1 MKRIFFVALFVFI
14 SLTFVLGV
22 TPNIDKIIIVPVP
35 TSDLTV
41 DIEMNKPA
49 GSTYSSGENIEIYFK
64 TDKNAYIAIYDIL
77 PDGTVQLLFPNAYDS
92 NNFSLANTRI
102 KVPTNNQYN
111 LMVGPSDSGKEILQ
125 IIASTTPL
133 GFLSDLTT
141 QFNSSPFPSPDQSA
155 ENFVQNVVIPSLQGK
170 TYAVNSIFF
179 FANTYP
185 KTGKISV
192 SSNPSGATIY
202 VDGIYVGNSPVTYSI
217 DTGSHY
223 VVGYLNGQSKSQMI
237 NVNSGQTA
245 SVFLQFAQPMAI
257 LNVNSNPSG
266 ADVYIDNQYKGTSP
280 VTINLNPGTYTLKL
294 QKAGYE
300 TYNEQ
305 FNLSTTLTKNISLIP
320 IAKNY
325 DLSLSSNPS
334 GASIYV
340 NNQNKGTTPKTLTL
354 EEGNYSVKL
363 SKSGYVDY
371 LENINLDRNI
381 SRNITL
387 TPIVQN
393 YELSLISNPSGAS
406 VYINNQYK
414 GTAPVS
420 LTLVEGNYSV
430 KMSKSGYEDYLET
443 VNLNRNI
450 SRNITLTPIV
460 QNYNLSLSS
469 NPSGASIYLNNSY
482 YGQTPMTVSLVEGNY
497 NLQLQM
503 NNYEAYSEAINLNRN
518 ISRNITLTP
527 IQQNYN
533 LSISSNPSI
542 ANIYI
547 NGTYYGKT
555 PMNLTLMEDNYSLE
569 IDKSGYDTYT
579 ETINLNRDISRNIT
593 LTPEA
598 KYYDLNLKSNPSGAS
613 VSLNNTYYGVTPI
626 ILNLQESNYDLVLSL
641 NGYEDYSTTIN
652 LNRSITKTFT
662 LNEITAEININVDPS
677 GVKLYVDG
685 KSYGT
690 IYSSGL
696 KYVDNSW
703 KICQEVW
710 RIKR

>member
-1 MKRIFFVALFVFI
+1 MKKIFIVSLFVFL
-14 SLTFVLGV
+14 SLSFVLGV
-22 TPNIDKIIIVPVP
+22 SPNIDKIIIVPVP

-41 DIEMNKPA
+41 DIEMNKST

-64 TDKNAYIAIYDIL
+64 TNKNAYVAIYDIL
-77 PDGTVQLLFPNAYDS
+77 PDGQVQLLFPNAYDS
-92 NNFSLANTRI
+92 NNFAIANTRI

-155 ENFVQNVVIPSLQGK
+155 ENFVQNIVIPSLQGK
-170 TYAVNSIFF
+170 NYAVNSIFF

-192 SSNPSGATIY
+192 SSNPSGASIY
-202 VDGIYVGNSPVTYSI
+202 VDGIYIGNAPVTTSI
-217 DTGSHY
+217 DTGNHY

-245 SVFLQFAQPMAI
+245 NVFLQFSQQTAT

-266 ADVYIDNQYKGTSP
+266 ADVYIDNQYKGQSP
-280 VTINLNPGTYTLKL
+280 VSISLNPGTYTLKL

-305 FNLSTTLTKNISLIP
+305 FNLSTTLTKNINLTP
-320 IAKNY
+320 MVKNY
-325 DLSLSSNPS
+325 DISFSSNPS
-334 GASIYV
+334 GAKIYI
-340 NNQNKGTTPKTLTL
+340 NNQYKGTTPKSLTL
-354 EEGNYSVKL
+354 EEGNYTARL
-363 SKSGYVDY
+363 SMNGYEDY
-371 LENINLDRNI
+371 TENINLDRNI

-387 TPIVQN
+387 TPIQ
-393 YELSLISNPSGAS
+393 
-406 VYINNQYK
+406 
-414 GTAPVS
+414 
-420 LTLVEGNYSV
+420 
-430 KMSKSGYEDYLET
+430 
-443 VNLNRNI
+443 
-450 SRNITLTPIV
+450 
-460 QNYNLSLSS
+460 QNYNLSVSS

-482 YGQTPMTVSLVEGNY
+482 YGQTPMTVSLIEGNY

-503 NNYEAYSEAINLNRN
+503 NGYDNYTETINLNRN

-533 LSISSNPSI
+533 LSISSNPSN
-542 ANIYI
+542 ASVYI
-547 NGTYYGKT
+547 NNSYYGKT
-555 PMNLTLMEDNYSLE
+555 PMNITLMENNYSLE
-569 IDKSGYDTYT
+569 IEKSGYVNYT

-593 LTPEA
+593 LTPET
-598 KYYDLNLKSNPSGAS
+598 KNYNLNLKSNPNGAS
-613 VSLNNTYYGVTPI
+613 VYLNNTYYGVTPI
-626 ILNLQESNYDLVLSL
+626 NLNLQEGNYDLLLQL

-652 LNRSITKTFT
+652 LNRNITKTFT
-662 LNEITAEININVDPS
+662 LNEITAEINISVDPT
-677 GVKLYVDG
+677 GVKLYVNG

-690 IYSSGL
+690 VYSSGKTVEIGVGYNEITL
-696 KYVDNSW
+696 IKEEYRTIVDYKYFNFGSTNLNYSMTPLN
-703 KICQEVW
+703 
-710 RIKR
+710 

>member
-1 MKRIFFVALFVFI
+1 MKRIFFVTLFIFL

-41 DIEMNKPA
+41 DIEMNKSI
-49 GSTYSSGENIEIYFK
+49 GSTYSSGENIEIYFQ
-64 TDKNAYIAIYDIL
+64 TNKNAYIAIYDIL

-102 KVPTNNQYN
+102 KIPTNNQYN

-170 TYAVNSIFF
+170 NYAVNSIFF
-179 FANTYP
+179 YANTYP

-192 SSNPSGATIY
+192 SSNPGGAAIY
-202 VDGIYVGNSPVTYSI
+202 VDGIYIGNSPVTTPI

-223 VVGYLNGQSKSQMI
+223 VVGYLNGQSKSQMV

-245 SVFLQFAQPMAI
+245 SVFLQFAQPMAT

-305 FNLSTTLTKNISLIP
+305 FNLSTTLTKNINLTP
-320 IAKNY
+320 IVNNH

-334 GASIYV
+334 GASVYV
-340 NNQNKGTTPKTLTL
+340 NNQYKGTTPKTLTL
-354 EEGNYSVKL
+354 EEGNYTVRL
-363 SKSGYVDY
+363 SKSGYEDY
-371 LENINLDRNI
+371 NENINLDRNI
-381 SRNITL
+381 SRNISL
-387 TPIVQN
+387 NPIQ
-393 YELSLISNPSGAS
+393 
-406 VYINNQYK
+406 
-414 GTAPVS
+414 
-420 LTLVEGNYSV
+420 
-430 KMSKSGYEDYLET
+430 
-443 VNLNRNI
+443 
-450 SRNITLTPIV
+450 
-460 QNYNLSLSS
+460 QNYNLSVSS

-482 YGQTPMTVSLVEGNY
+482 YGQTPMTISLIEGNY

-503 NNYEAYSEAINLNRN
+503 NNYDSYSETINLNRN
-518 ISRNITLTP
+518 VSRNITLTP

-533 LSISSNPSI
+533 LSISSNPSN
-542 ANIYI
+542 ASVYI
-547 NGTYYGKT
+547 NNSYYGKT
-555 PMNLTLMEDNYSLE
+555 PMNITLMEGNYNLE
-569 IDKSGYDTYT
+569 IEKSGYDNYT
-579 ETINLNRDISRNIT
+579 ETINLNRDVSRNIT
-593 LTPEA
+593 LTPEVQN
-598 KYYDLNLKSNPSGAS
+598 YNLNLKSNPSGAS

-626 ILNLQESNYDLVLSL
+626 NLNLQEGNYNLVLSL

-652 LNRSITKTFT
+652 LNRNITKTFT

-690 IYSSGL
+690 IYSSGKSL
-696 KYVDNSW
+696 EVNVGYHEITLIKESYRTIVDYKYFNLGTTNLNYTMTPLN
-703 KICQEVW
+703 
-710 RIKR
+710 

>member
-1 MKRIFFVALFVFI
+1 MKKIFIVSLFVFL
-14 SLTFVLGV
+14 SLSFVLGV
-22 TPNIDKIIIVPVP
+22 SPNIDKIIIVPVP

-41 DIEMNKPA
+41 DIEMNKST

-64 TDKNAYIAIYDIL
+64 TNKNAYVAIYDIL
-77 PDGTVQLLFPNAYDS
+77 PDGQVQLLFPNAYDS
-92 NNFSLANTRI
+92 NNFAIANTKI

-155 ENFVQNVVIPSLQGK
+155 ENFVQNIVIPSLQGK
-170 TYAVNSIFF
+170 NYAVNSIFF

-192 SSNPSGATIY
+192 SSNPSGASIY
-202 VDGIYVGNSPVTYSI
+202 VDGIYIGNAPVTTSI
-217 DTGSHY
+217 DTGNHY

-245 SVFLQFAQPMAI
+245 NVFLQFSQQTAT

-266 ADVYIDNQYKGTSP
+266 ADVYIDNQYKGQSP
-280 VTINLNPGTYTLKL
+280 VSISLNPGTYNLKL

-305 FNLSTTLTKNISLIP
+305 FNLSTTLTKNINLTP
-320 IAKNY
+320 MVKNY
-325 DLSLSSNPS
+325 DISFSSNPS
-334 GASIYV
+334 GAKIYI
-340 NNQNKGTTPKTLTL
+340 NNQYKGTTPKSLTL
-354 EEGNYSVKL
+354 EEGNYTARL
-363 SKSGYVDY
+363 SMNGYEDY
-371 LENINLDRNI
+371 TENINLDRNI

-387 TPIVQN
+387 TPIQ
-393 YELSLISNPSGAS
+393 
-406 VYINNQYK
+406 
-414 GTAPVS
+414 
-420 LTLVEGNYSV
+420 
-430 KMSKSGYEDYLET
+430 
-443 VNLNRNI
+443 
-450 SRNITLTPIV
+450 
-460 QNYNLSLSS
+460 QNYNLSVSS

-482 YGQTPMTVSLVEGNY
+482 YGQTPMTVSLIEGNY

-503 NNYEAYSEAINLNRN
+503 NGYDNYTETINLNRN

-533 LSISSNPSI
+533 LSISSNPSN
-542 ANIYI
+542 ASVYI
-547 NGTYYGKT
+547 NNSYYGKT
-555 PMNLTLMEDNYSLE
+555 PMNITLMENNYSLE
-569 IDKSGYDTYT
+569 IEKSGYVNYT

-593 LTPEA
+593 LTPET
-598 KYYDLNLKSNPSGAS
+598 KNYNLNLKSNPNGAS
-613 VSLNNTYYGVTPI
+613 VYLNNTYYGVTPI
-626 ILNLQESNYDLVLSL
+626 NLNLQEGNYDLLLQL

-652 LNRSITKTFT
+652 LNRNITKTFT
-662 LNEITAEININVDPS
+662 LNEITAEINISVDPT
-677 GVKLYVDG
+677 GVKLYVNG

-690 IYSSGL
+690 VYSSGKTVEIGVGYNEITL
-696 KYVDNSW
+696 IKEEYRTIVDYKYFNFGSTNLNYSMTPLN
-703 KICQEVW
+703 
-710 RIKR
+710 

>member
-1 MKRIFFVALFVFI
+1 MKRIFIVTLFVFL

-41 DIEMNKPA
+41 DIEMNKPT

-170 TYAVNSIFF
+170 NYAVNSIFF
-179 FANTYP
+179 YANTYP

-202 VDGIYVGNSPVTYSI
+202 VDGIYVGKSPVTTTM

-223 VVGYLNGQSKSQMI
+223 VVGYLNGQSKSQMV

-245 SVFLQFAQPMAI
+245 SVFLQFAQPMAT

-266 ADVYIDNQYKGTSP
+266 ADVYIDNQYKGSSP
-280 VTINLNPGTYTLKL
+280 VTVNLNPGTYTLKL
-294 QKAGYE
+294 QKSGYE

-305 FNLSTTLTKNISLIP
+305 FNLSTTLTKNINLTP
-320 IAKNY
+320 IVNNH
-325 DLSLSSNPS
+325 DLSLS
-334 GASIYV
+334 
-340 NNQNKGTTPKTLTL
+340 
-354 EEGNYSVKL
+354 
-363 SKSGYVDY
+363 
-371 LENINLDRNI
+371 
-381 SRNITL
+381 
-387 TPIVQN
+387 
-393 YELSLISNPSGAS
+393 SNPSGAS

-414 GTAPVS
+414 GTTPKT
-420 LTLVEGNYSV
+420 LTLEEGNYTV
-430 KMSKSGYEDYLET
+430 KLSKSGYEDYNENI
-443 VNLNRNI
+443 NLDRNI
-450 SRNITLTPIV
+450 SRNISLNPIQ
-460 QNYNLSLSS
+460 QNYNLSVSS

-482 YGQTPMTVSLVEGNY
+482 YGQTPMTISLIEGNY

-503 NNYEAYSEAINLNRN
+503 NNYDSYSETINLNRN
-518 ISRNITLTP
+518 VSRNITLTP

-533 LSISSNPSI
+533 LSISSNPSN
-542 ANIYI
+542 ASVYI
-547 NGTYYGKT
+547 NNSYYGKT
-555 PMNLTLMEDNYSLE
+555 PMNITLMEGNYNLE
-569 IDKSGYDTYT
+569 IEKSGYDNYT
-579 ETINLNRDISRNIT
+579 ETINLNRDVSRNIT
-593 LTPEA
+593 LTPEVQN
-598 KYYDLNLKSNPSGAS
+598 YNLNLKSNPSGAS

-626 ILNLQESNYDLVLSL
+626 NLNLQEGNYNLVLSL

-652 LNRSITKTFT
+652 LNKNITKTFT

-690 IYSSGL
+690 IYSSGKSL
-696 KYVDNSW
+696 EVNVGYHEITLIKESYRTIVDYKYFNLGTTNLNYTMTPLN
-703 KICQEVW
+703 
-710 RIKR
+710 

>member
-1 MKRIFFVALFVFI
+1 MKKIFIVSLFVFL
-14 SLTFVLGV
+14 SLSFVLGV
-22 TPNIDKIIIVPVP
+22 SPNIDKIIIVPVP

-41 DIEMNKPA
+41 DIEMNKPT

-64 TDKNAYIAIYDIL
+64 TNKNAYVAIYDIL
-77 PDGTVQLLFPNAYDS
+77 PDGQVQLLFPNAYDS
-92 NNFSLANTRI
+92 NNFALANTRI

-155 ENFVQNVVIPSLQGK
+155 ENFVQNIVIPSLQGK
-170 TYAVNSIFF
+170 NYAVNSIFF

-192 SSNPSGATIY
+192 SSNPSGASIY
-202 VDGIYVGNSPVTYSI
+202 VDGIYVGNAPVTTSI
-217 DTGSHY
+217 DTGNHY

-245 SVFLQFAQPMAI
+245 NVFLQFSQQTAT

-266 ADVYIDNQYKGTSP
+266 ADVYIDNQYKGQSP
-280 VTINLNPGTYTLKL
+280 VSISLNPGTYTLKL

-305 FNLSTTLTKNISLIP
+305 FNLSTTLTKNINLTP
-320 IAKNY
+320 TVKNY
-325 DLSLSSNPS
+325 DISFSSNPS
-334 GASIYV
+334 GAKIYI
-340 NNQNKGTTPKTLTL
+340 NNQYKGTTPKSLTL
-354 EEGNYSVKL
+354 EEGNYTARL
-363 SKSGYVDY
+363 SMNGYEDY
-371 LENINLDRNI
+371 TETINLDRNI

-387 TPIVQN
+387 TPIQ
-393 YELSLISNPSGAS
+393 
-406 VYINNQYK
+406 
-414 GTAPVS
+414 
-420 LTLVEGNYSV
+420 
-430 KMSKSGYEDYLET
+430 
-443 VNLNRNI
+443 
-450 SRNITLTPIV
+450 
-460 QNYNLSLSS
+460 QNYNLSVSS

-482 YGQTPMTVSLVEGNY
+482 YGQTPMTVSLIEGNY

-503 NNYEAYSEAINLNRN
+503 NGYDNYTETINLNRN

-533 LSISSNPSI
+533 LSISSNPSN
-542 ANIYI
+542 ASVYI
-547 NGTYYGKT
+547 NNSYYGKT
-555 PMNLTLMEDNYSLE
+555 PMNITLMENNYSLE
-569 IDKSGYDTYT
+569 IEKSGYVNYT

-593 LTPEA
+593 LTPET
-598 KYYDLNLKSNPSGAS
+598 KNYNLNLKSNPNGAS
-613 VSLNNTYYGVTPI
+613 VYLNNTYYGVTPI
-626 ILNLQESNYDLVLSL
+626 NLNLQEGNYDLLLQL

-652 LNRSITKTFT
+652 LNRNITKTFT
-662 LNEITAEININVDPS
+662 LNEITAEINISVDPT
-677 GVKLYVDG
+677 GVKLYVNG

-690 IYSSGL
+690 VYSSGKTVEIGVGYNEITL
-696 KYVDNSW
+696 IKEGYRTIVDYKYFNFGSTNLNYSMTPLN
-703 KICQEVW
+703 
-710 RIKR
+710 